1 MNLLLDTHIF
11 IWWEIEMYKLSA
23 KRLQMLEDESNTLFL
38 SLASLWEIQLKIM
51 LGKFKF
57 PKPLPEIIR
66 EQQNINDLRI
76 LPMTIEH
83 IYELEN
89 LPFHHKDP
97 FDRMLVAQALAE
109 DIPLISSDRQLD
121 AYGVRRV
128 W

>member
-11 IWWEIEMYKLSA
+11 IWLQIELQKVSADKLQ
-23 KRLQMLEDESNTLFL
+23 LLEDKSNTLFI
-38 SLASLWEIQLKIM
+38 SLASLWELQLKIQN
-51 LGKFKF
+51 GKFKF

-76 LPMTIEH
+76 LPITSEH

-97 FDRMLVAQALAE
+97 FDRLLIAQAIVENYTLVT
-109 DIPLISSDRQLD
+109 DDPKFFDYSVKLS
-121 AYGVRRV
+121 
-128 W
+128 